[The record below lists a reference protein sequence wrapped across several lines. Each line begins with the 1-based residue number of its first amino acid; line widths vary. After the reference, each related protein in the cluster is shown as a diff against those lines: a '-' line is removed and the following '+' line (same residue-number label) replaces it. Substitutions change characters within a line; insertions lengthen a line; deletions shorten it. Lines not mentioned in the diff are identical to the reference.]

1 MMGYARYLT
10 IVASLVG
17 GVWIASGFLGAVSKT
32 PKEMNFTL
40 GQHHHGQPLIID
52 FLDPSFDK
60 KVPCTGPNKGYK
72 AIPGFGLCGIEVDE
86 WIMVDALVTPMHSV
100 IEFGARFGTTSCRL
114 ASATGNSG
122 RVVAVEPD
130 KAAQPYLIQT
140 REANRCNFHAAFGI
154 ISDHKQY
161 LLPGSSGYNT
171 LTIDADKVP
180 KAEQKAMVEV
190 PSINFHDI
198 EARIGAKFDAVLID
212 CEGCIEA
219 VYKTG
224 LLGQAR
230 LVLIEHDGGSSP
242 VHYGEWSKKLRAL
255 GFERVWLAHDTFAP
269 QHAWSAQMLHSAWAK
284 PNTLHL
290 SWMSKAAQKSYK
302 KSVTSV
308 GDYNLCFAYKK
319 KKNYSDAWLRCAT
332 DDMGNDKFVNGG

>member
-1 MMGYARYLT
+1 MEYARYLT
-10 IVASLVG
+10 IIASLVG
-17 GVWIASGFLGAVSKT
+17 GVWIASRVYKA
-32 PKEMNFTL
+32 PKKMIFSH
-40 GQHHHGQPLIID
+40 GQHHLGQPFIID

-60 KVPCTGPNKGYK
+60 SVPCTGPNKGYK
-72 AIPGFGLCGIEVDE
+72 AIPGFGICGIELDE
-86 WIMVDALVTPMHSV
+86 WIMVDALVTPKHSV

-114 ASATGNSG
+114 ARATRNSG

-130 KAAQPYLIQT
+130 KEAQPYLIQT
-140 REANRCNFHAAFGI
+140 REANRCNFHAAYGI

-224 LLGQAR
+224 LLGQVR
-230 LVLIEHDGGSSP
+230 LVLIEQDGGSSL

-269 QHAWSAQMLHSAWAK
+269 QHASWSAQLLHSAWAK
-284 PNTLHL
+284 PGTLQL
-290 SWMSKAAQKSYK
+290 SWMSKAAQKRA
-302 KSVTSV
+302 TSV
-308 GDYNLCFAYKK
+308 RDFNLCFAYKQ
-319 KKNYSDAWLRCAT
+319 KKNYSDAWLHCAT
-332 DDMGNDKFVNGG
+332 NDMGDEKFVNGG